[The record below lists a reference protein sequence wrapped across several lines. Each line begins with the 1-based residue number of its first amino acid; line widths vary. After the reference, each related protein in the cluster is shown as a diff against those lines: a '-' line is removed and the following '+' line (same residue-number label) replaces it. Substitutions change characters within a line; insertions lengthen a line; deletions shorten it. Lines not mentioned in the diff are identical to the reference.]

1 MLEKVSIFLSI
12 KVGISF
18 TIFSVIS
25 FILSFELIFPQSS
38 KNYDKELRRLNAKI
52 DRVRVLVDSLEFND
66 RLLLPELMSAFRKSV
81 SSKAQQDSITVVMM
95 NRINTLNNKIAKLEN
110 QAKFMDSTSLEIYN
124 KLVMIENKI
133 VTLTNSYSEMSQMKS
148 GPSSSNEPQFN
159 AAKYKKHYMKSL
171 GYFQNQQYDNAIKG
185 FSELVSS
192 DATNDLADNCQY
204 WLAECYYSQKDFKR
218 AIIEFE
224 KVFTYAG
231 TDKDDDAQLKI
242 GLAYQSI
249 GNVEKAGEE
258 FQRLIDYFPGSEYYP
273 KAKEALK
280 QLSIN

>member
-1 MLEKVSIFLSI
+1 MIKLFKSTVFFVFIFF
-12 KVGISF
+12 VNNFSF
-18 TIFSVIS
+18 S
-25 FILSFELIFPQSS
+25 QSS

-95 NRINTLNNKIAKLEN
+95 KRINTLNNKIAKLEN

-133 VTLTNSYSEMSQMKS
+133 VTLTNSYNEMSQMKS
-148 GPSSSNEPQFN
+148 GSLVSNEPQFN

-171 GYFQNQQYDNAIKG
+171 GYFQNQEYDNAIKG
-185 FSELVSS
+185 FAELVSS

-204 WLAECYYSQKDFKR
+204 WLAECYYSKKDFKR
-218 AIIEFE
+218 AIGEFV
-224 KVFTYAG
+224 KVFNYAG
-231 TDKDDDAQLKI
+231 TDKDDDAQLKL
-242 GLAYQSI
+242 GLSYQSMGSI
-249 GNVEKAGEE
+249 EKAKDE

-273 KAKEALK
+273 KAKDALRK
-280 QLSIN
+280 LSLD

>member
-1 MLEKVSIFLSI
+1 MNKFLKHI
-12 KVGISF
+12 LLL
-18 TIFSVIS
+18 S
-25 FILSFELIFPQSS
+25 FILPIVLIFPQSS

-81 SSKAQQDSITVVMM
+81 KSKAQQDSITVVMM
-95 NRINTLNNKIAKLEN
+95 KRINTLNNKIAKLEN

-148 GPSSSNEPQFN
+148 GPSTSNEPQFN

-204 WLAECYYSQKDFKR
+204 WLAECYYSKKDFKR
-218 AIIEFE
+218 AVAEFV
-224 KVFTYAG
+224 KVFNYAG
-231 TDKDDDAQLKI
+231 TDKDDDAQLKL
-242 GLAYQSI
+242 GLSYQSMGSI
-249 GNVEKAGEE
+249 GKAKEE

-273 KAKEALK
+273 KAKDALRK
-280 QLSIN
+280 LSID